1 MADSPEPGARSV
13 LVFRVDGSLYALPGG
28 LVDHVSER
36 GRIVPVP
43 TAPACF
49 AGVVHDRG
57 RVLAVVDLARIF
69 DAGGERAPEGYRR
82 LVVATLAGRPVVLL
96 AHEVLGLREV
106 AAGEV
111 RPVARGDALAAGEL
125 VDARGVITLL
135 DPDELL
141 DRLRPGPEVRHAS

>member
-1 MADSPEPGARSV
+1 MADSLEPGAHYV

-36 GRIVPVP
+36 ARIVPVP
-43 TAPACF
+43 TAPPCF
-49 AGVVHDRG
+49 AGVVHERG

-69 DAGGERAPEGYRR
+69 GAGGERAPEGYRR
-82 LVVATLAGRPVVLL
+82 LVVATLGGRPVVLL

-106 AAGEV
+106 AADVV
-111 RPVARGDALAAGEL
+111 RPAARGDALVAGEL
-125 VDARGVITLL
+125 VDARGVVTLL

-141 DRLRPGPEVRHAS
+141 HRLRPGAESRHAS